1 MVEDFDNDPLN
12 TIKADALF
20 DKYIDVYNKI
30 MEKAPKGLSVGVHLC
45 RGNFVKSRHF
55 TEGSYDRIA
64 VRLLQNLQVP
74 ILYLEFDTERA
85 GTFEPLQHVPA
96 DKHLILGV
104 VSSKYPKL
112 EDFDDTVA
120 RVHEAARYIANGTG
134 RTEKEALDQLSV
146 SPQCGFASHSS
157 GNAVT
162 WDDMVAKLKLV
173 KQVAENIWPGEA

>member
-1 MVEDFDNDPLN
+1 MVEDFDKDSLN
-12 TIKADALF
+12 TIKADGLF

-55 TEGSYDRIA
+55 TEGSYNRIA
-64 VRLLQNLQVP
+64 VRLLQNLKVP

-85 GTFEPLQHVPA
+85 GGFEPLQHLPA

-112 EDFDDTVA
+112 EDVNDTVA
-120 RVHEAARYIANGTG
+120 RVDEAARHIANGTG
-134 RTEKEALDQLSV
+134 RSEKEALNQLSV

-173 KQVAENIWPGEA
+173 KQVAEKVWPGEL